1 MTTKAIYLSFLQ
13 TEYINSLR
21 EKRRAKVT
29 VDGYGWLIGKWSD
42 RLQEAGWEANPKKWT
57 KATVLWLRDAG
68 IPRREMS
75 VLNNYATY
83 HGNAIIK
90 ELDLEWPR
98 DTRQRADWLTPAQAM
113 QALELAEGL
122 ERMVIHLELELGL
135 RRVEVIRMKVSGIKL
150 GRLDVLGKG
159 RQGGKPR
166 TLAYHPHTIAELNHY
181 HIIREG
187 EINKARAKNP
197 AVAVPDAL
205 LIYERGGELRPYQR
219 TAIDKLVQNV
229 AKKLG
234 VKFTNHTLR
243 RTYGRMLWLAGV
255 PLETIMDLL
264 GHSDTKTTI
273 LYLGLNMDDKA
284 DAMTKLGQYQ
294 AAVTYSKEQNT
305 GKESGQ
311 SGISA
316 RETIWLTR

>member
-1 MTTKAIYLSFLQ
+1 
-13 TEYINSLR
+13 
-21 EKRRAKVT
+21 
-29 VDGYGWLIGKWSD
+29 
-42 RLQEAGWEANPKKWT
+42 
-57 KATVLWLRDAG
+57 
-68 IPRREMS
+68 
-75 VLNNYATY
+75 
-83 HGNAIIK
+83 
-90 ELDLEWPR
+90 
-98 DTRQRADWLTPAQAM
+98 M

-122 ERMVIHLELELGL
+122 EKIVMHLELELGL
-135 RRVEVIRMKVSGIKL
+135 RRVEVIRMKVSSIKL

-181 HIIREG
+181 HLIRET
-187 EINKARAKNP
+187 EIAKARAKNP
-197 AVAVPDAL
+197 AVVVPDSL
-205 LIYERGGELRPYQR
+205 LIYERGGELHTYQR

-243 RTYGRMLWLAGV
+243 RTYGRMCWLAGV
-255 PLETIMDLL
+255 PIETIMELL

-284 DAMTKLGQYQ
+284 DAMLKLSKYQ
-294 AAVTYSKEQNT
+294 AAVNYSKDETT
-305 GKESGQ
+305 GCGSGQ

-316 RETIWLTR
+316 PEIIWLRR